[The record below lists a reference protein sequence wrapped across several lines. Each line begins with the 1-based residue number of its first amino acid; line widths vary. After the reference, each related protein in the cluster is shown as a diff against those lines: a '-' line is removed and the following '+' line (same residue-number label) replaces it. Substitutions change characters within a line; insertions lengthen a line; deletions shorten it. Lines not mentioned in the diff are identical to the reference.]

1 MKHSSLFPVATNL
14 INPPKQARSRE
25 RLQRV
30 LEAADRV
37 LADEGAEALTTTR
50 VAEVAEVAVGSVYRF
65 FPDREAIAEALALSY
80 WEEFGDLVAG
90 LAESFEPEPDS
101 DPAARMIDTLAGAF
115 RASPGFRALWFGG
128 LRTERLRDA
137 TRPLRTRFSDTVE
150 GMLASA
156 YPEAKPKLRAAT
168 ARMLVLTGDALLR
181 EAFRRD
187 PDGDEELLSELKL
200 LLNSYLDA
208 RMGARARVRR
218 RGS

>member
-1 MKHSSLFPVATNL
+1 MATNL
-14 INPPKQARSRE
+14 LNPPKQARSRE

-30 LEAADRV
+30 LEAAERV
-37 LADEGAEALTTTR
+37 LADEGADALTTTR
-50 VAEVAEVAVGSVYRF
+50 VAEVAGVPVGSVYRF
-65 FPDREAIAEALALSY
+65 FPDREAIAQVLALNY
-80 WEEFGDLVAG
+80 WDEFGNLVAE
-90 LAESFEPEPDS
+90 LAKSLRLEAGS
-101 DPAARMIDTLAGAF
+101 DPTGAMIDTLAGAF

-128 LRTERLRDA
+128 LRTERIRDT

-156 YPEAKPKLRAAT
+156 YPDASPRVRAAT

-187 PDGDEELLSELKL
+187 PDGDDELLSELKV

-208 RMGARARVRR
+208 RIRRPTRGTARTRT
-218 RGS
+218 S